1 MQLPYLLCIKNN
13 LMDGKT
19 YLMIIYGSYFISTVI
34 LSFLIN
40 GLFLKF
46 ASTLGIRNANETI
59 IRWSPKAKPSLG
71 GISFYIIFLISIAS
85 YPIFFEQSRELFSKP
100 LLGVLAASTLAFLM
114 GLSDDAYNTKP
125 LLKLII
131 QICCGLILIS
141 TGTYINIF
149 SNVFINYGLTLF
161 WVVGLMNSINMLDN
175 MDAITSIV
183 SITIIIGALFIL
195 YINNDNYSIHILLL
209 IGVLAALIGFL
220 FFNWHPSKMFMGD
233 TGSQFLGLFL
243 AAMGIIYFWNTPDIH
258 GQLIQSKQFFVT
270 ILAFAIPIID
280 TTTVTINRLLK
291 GKSPFVGGKD
301 HTTHSLFFMGLTEK
315 RIAILFLAICLMSMF
330 FNVLIIK
337 YIDNWGYIHIVLFSI
352 YYLALFWF
360 LYAPTRKHG
369 H

>member
-1 MQLPYLLCIKNN
+1 MEGKLYLF
-13 LMDGKT
+13 
-19 YLMIIYGSYFISTVI
+19 IIYGSYFISSVI

-46 ASTLGIRNANETI
+46 ATTLGIRNTDETI

-85 YPIFFEQSRELFSKP
+85 YPIFFEQSKVLFSKP
-100 LLGVLAASTLAFLM
+100 IIGILAACTLAFLM

-125 LLKLII
+125 LLKLLI

-149 SNVFINYGLTLF
+149 SNNIINYSITLF

-175 MDAITSIV
+175 MDGITTLV
-183 SITIIIGALFIL
+183 SITILISALFIL
-195 YINNDNYSIHILLL
+195 YINHDSRSIYIMLLL
-209 IGVLAALIGFL
+209 GVLAALIGFL

-243 AAMGIIYFWNTPDIH
+243 AAMGIKYFWNTPDVH
-258 GQLIQSKQFFVT
+258 GNLIQSKQFFVT
-270 ILAFAIPIID
+270 ILTFAIPIID
-280 TTTVTINRLLK
+280 TTTVTINRLRK

-315 RIAILFLAICLMSMF
+315 RIAILFVGICAVSMF
-330 FNVLIIK
+330 FNLLIIK
-337 YIDNWGYIHIVLFSI
+337 YIQHWGYLHIFLFSI
-352 YYLALFWF
+352 YFIALFWF
-360 LYAPTRKHG
+360 LYAPARKHG
-369 H
+369 R